1 MKKVDVGIDLGTTY
15 STFAT
20 FENGK
25 VNVLKN
31 SKDSVTTPSV
41 VYIENGETLI
51 GEDAKEYQRQGNTNT
66 ASFYKSRMGDNSFS
80 CYLDGKE
87 YSAADLSAI
96 FLENMKK
103 DIEETNGIIVDHAVI
118 TVPAYF
124 NDKQREA
131 TLLAGKKAGLNVVKI
146 INEPTSAIIAYGLN
160 DGRDKTVMV
169 YDLGGGTF
177 DVTIAEIKKDS
188 IQVISTNGNHQLGGK
203 DWDEQLKDIA
213 SEQVYSQLGVDIH
226 DYPEDDTE
234 LGVKCE
240 EIKKR
245 LTMSPNVAMNIS
257 CDGRTAKVNVGR
269 SEFDE
274 RTSGLL
280 QETFDLVQLC
290 FQEIGESRGKVF
302 SWKDL
307 DEVVLVGGST
317 RMPQIKER
325 IRQEYGREPVTKNI
339 NVDTIVASGAAMQ
352 VQLSL
357 HSTISLMVAKK
368 DEKTG
373 KVSVGTLTLKNSSIQ
388 DITAH
393 GLGMISKNRNESGYV
408 NSIIIP
414 KNSKVNQVFSR
425 QYTFHGE
432 NLDVY
437 VLQGESTNPV
447 ENDLLGY
454 YVISGMDTSGDGRI
468 IVNFLYNSNGIV
480 EVSAVDGKGRALQAQ
495 KQNCDLSIEEIL
507 AKLADDDEKR
517 RREAEAN
524 RAIELTI
531 AIDTSY
537 SMEGKPIQEA
547 KKQAMNF
554 VSTFKQ
560 YSRVK
565 ISVAEFNDDFR
576 YTLSKSSDFGK
587 VRRAI
592 DALRIAGCTNA
603 FPIGSTYRDFD
614 SKIKNKFLII
624 LTDGYWSS
632 QEKEIQNSE
641 RAKKAGIRI
650 YAIGIGDARQDFL
663 NKISSGDGI
672 KVDLS
677 DLGSAFNEVASSIA
691 TEMGSDMS
699 LC

>member
-20 FENGK
+20 FENGR

-80 CYLDGKE
+80 AYLDGRE

-103 DIEETNGIIVDHAVI
+103 DIEETNGVIIDHAVI

-131 TLLAGKKAGLNVVKI
+131 TLLAGRKAGLNVVKI

-177 DVTIAEIKKDS
+177 DVTIAEIRKDS

-203 DWDEQLKDIA
+203 DWDEQLRDIA
-213 SEQVYSQLGVDIH
+213 SEQVSSQLGVDIH

-245 LTMSPNVAMNIS
+245 LTTSPSVAMNIS
-257 CDGRTAKVNVGR
+257 CDGRTAKVTVSR

-290 FQEIGESRGKVF
+290 FDEIGQSRGKAF
-302 SWKDL
+302 SWNDL

-325 IRQEYGREPVTKNI
+325 IRQEYGKEPVTKNI

-357 HSTISLMVAKK
+357 YSTICLTVAKK
-368 DEKTG
+368 DESTG
-373 KVSVGTLTLKNSSIQ
+373 KVSVGTLTLKNSNIQ

-393 GLGMISKNRNESGYV
+393 GLGMISKDRSGKDYV

-425 QYTFHGE
+425 NYTFHGE
-432 NLDVY
+432 KLDVY

-447 ENDLLGY
+447 QNDLLGY
-454 YVISGMDTSGDGRI
+454 YVISGMSTSGDGKI
-468 IVNFLYNSNGIV
+468 VVNFLYNSNGIV
-480 EVSAVDGKGRALQAQ
+480 EVSAVDGNQRTLIAQ
-495 KQNCDLSIEEIL
+495 KMDCDLSIEEIL
-507 AKLADDDEKR
+507 AKLEAEDEER
-517 RREAEAN
+517 RRKAKEN
-524 RAIELTI
+524 QAIELTI
-531 AIDTSY
+531 AIDTSG
-537 SMEGKPIQEA
+537 SMDGTSIVEA
-547 KKQAMNF
+547 KKQALNF
-554 VSTFKQ
+554 INTFRQ
-560 YSRVK
+560 YPGTK
-565 ISVAEFNDDFR
+565 ISVAEFNTKFE
-576 YTLSKSSDFGK
+576 YHAYKSSDYSEVK
-587 VRRAI
+587 KAVESLRAY
-592 DALRIAGCTNA
+592 GCTSA
-603 FPIGSTYRDFD
+603 CPIRETYKDF
-614 SKIKNKFLII
+614 SKNVQNKFLVI
-624 LTDGYWSS
+624 LTDGYWDT
-632 QEKEIQNSE
+632 QDKEIQNSKI
-641 RAKKAGIRI
+641 AKQAGIKI
-650 YAIGIGDARQDFL
+650 YAIGIEDADQKFL
-663 NKISSGDGI
+663 DKISSGDGI

-677 DLGSAFNEVASSIA
+677 DLGSAFDQVASSIA
-691 TEMGSDMS
+691 TEMGSNMS
-699 LC
+699 LS

>member
-20 FENGK
+20 FENGR

-66 ASFYKSRMGDNSFS
+66 ASFYKSRMGDNGFS

-103 DIEETNGIIVDHAVI
+103 DIEETNGITIDHAVI

-131 TLLAGKKAGLNVVKI
+131 TLLAGKKAGLDVVKI

-245 LTMSPNVAMNIS
+245 LTTSPNVAMNIS

-269 SEFDE
+269 NEFDE

-290 FQEIGESRGKVF
+290 FQEIGESRGRDF

-357 HSTISLMVAKK
+357 HSAISLTVAKK

-373 KVSVGTLTLKNSSIQ
+373 KVSVGTLTLRNSSIQ

-425 QYTFHGE
+425 AYNFHGE

-454 YVISGMDTSGDGRI
+454 YVISGMDTSGNGRI
-468 IVNFLYNSNGIV
+468 IVNFLYNANGIV
-480 EVSAVDGKGRALQAQ
+480 EVSAVDEQ
-495 KQNCDLSIEEIL
+495 KNILKAEKQKCDKTVEEIL
-507 AKLADDDEKR
+507 EML
-517 RREAEAN
+517 N
-524 RAIELTI
+524 RKGTSSHSNGNVPIELTVV
-531 AIDTSY
+531 IDTSS
-537 SMEGKPIQEA
+537 SMKGQPLEEA
-547 KKQAMNF
+547 KREALNFLRKFEKQQNI
-554 VSTFKQ
+554 
-560 YSRVK
+560 K
-565 ISVAEFNDDFR
+565 ISFGEFANSTQYVIQNTSNFTSVKNAVSQLKTGNVGTGNLACPVGRFSKDFQG
-576 YTLSKSSDFGK
+576 SG
-587 VRRAI
+587 
-592 DALRIAGCTNA
+592 LR
-603 FPIGSTYRDFD
+603 
-614 SKIKNKFLII
+614 FLVL
-624 LTDGYWSS
+624 LTDGKWVH
-632 QEKEIQNSE
+632 QDAEIKYADT
-641 RAKKAGIRI
+641 AKKNGIII
-650 YAIGIGDARQDFL
+650 YGIGTADADKEFL
-663 NKISSGDGI
+663 DKISSHGGI

-677 DLGSAFNEVASSIA
+677 NLSSAFDEVASSIA
-691 TEMGSDMS
+691 TEISAAS
-699 LC
+699 LQ